1 MRFRVPGAAQDSGD
15 RVQSDD
21 RVETEDAAVPCRVVG
36 EAFAEAVQFLGLIG
50 HDARRAPR

>member
-1 MRFRVPGAAQDSGD
+1 MRFRAPGAAQDSGD

-21 RVETEDAAVPCRVVG
+21 RVETEDAAVPCRVVS